1 MAEQMEIEILFKLC
15 DLVIEYWYEEDGIE
29 FDVLSVD
36 GETDTVKAFER
47 EHYSAIKAKLIEAV
61 GREHDAIRQGDA
73 ESRAELDAIYARL
86 G

>member
-1 MAEQMEIEILFKLC
+1 MEIEILFKLC

-29 FDVLSVD
+29 FDLISVD
-36 GETDTVKAFER
+36 GDTDCKAFER

-61 GREHDAIRQGDA
+61 GRQHDAIRQGDA
-73 ESRAELDAIYARL
+73 EARAELDAIYARL